1 VTTSRRTIAIRLL
14 AVAVALIVFGLGL
27 YVALDRSDSGTTPSV
42 AAIRGSSSGTDSSV
56 VATANGDKLHVYAA
70 EGDAQPSR
78 SLAAPR
84 PFVPVVTL
92 VLDRDGDWLH
102 VLLPVRPNG
111 STGWVR
117 SDDVTQSIVTY
128 RVTVNLSDHRM
139 VVRDG
144 DSLVL
149 ETDVAVGKAETPTPA
164 GLFFITE
171 LLSVP
176 DPTGPYGP
184 FAYGLSGH
192 SPVLT
197 DFANGDGQLGL
208 HGTNQPELLGSDATH
223 GCIRLSNDDIGK
235 LAFELPLGT
244 PVNVVA

>member
-1 VTTSRRTIAIRLL
+1 MKASHRNIAVRLV
-14 AVAVALIVFGLGL
+14 AVAVAATVFGIGL
-27 YVALDRSDSGTTPSV
+27 YVALDRSDSGATPSAGV
-42 AAIRGSSSGTDSSV
+42 IGGSSSGSKSSV
-56 VATANGDKLHVYAA
+56 VATANGDELHVFAA
-70 EGDAQPSR
+70 EGDEQPSR

-84 PFVPVVTL
+84 PFVPVVAL
-92 VLDRDGDWLH
+92 VLDRDADWLH

-128 RVTVNLSDHRM
+128 RVTVDLSDHRM

-149 ETDVAVGKAETPTPA
+149 ETNVAVGKAETPTPA

-208 HGTNQPELLGSDATH
+208 HGTDKPELLGSDATH
-223 GCIRLSNDDIGK
+223 GCIRLSNDDIGRI
-235 LAFELPLGT
+235 ASELPLGT

>member
-1 VTTSRRTIAIRLL
+1 MTTARRAMGVRLL
-14 AVAVALIVFGLGL
+14 AAAVALTVFAVGV
-27 YVALDRSDSGTTPSV
+27 YVALDRDDSGTTPS
-42 AAIRGSSSGTDSSV
+42 AAVIGGSHSGTDSSV
-56 VATANGDKLHVYAA
+56 VATAKGDKLHVFAA
-70 EGDAQPSR
+70 EGDEQPSR
-78 SLAAPR
+78 SVTAPR
-84 PFVPVVTL
+84 PFVPLVTL

-102 VLLPVRPNG
+102 VLLPARPNG

-128 RVTVNLSDHRM
+128 RVTVSLSDHRL

-149 ETDVAVGKAETPTPA
+149 ETSVAVGKAETPTPP

-176 DPTGPYGP
+176 DSTGPYGP

-223 GCIRLSNDDIGK
+223 GRIRLSNDDIGK
-235 LAFELPLGT
+235 LASELPLGT
-244 PVNVVA
+244 PINVVA